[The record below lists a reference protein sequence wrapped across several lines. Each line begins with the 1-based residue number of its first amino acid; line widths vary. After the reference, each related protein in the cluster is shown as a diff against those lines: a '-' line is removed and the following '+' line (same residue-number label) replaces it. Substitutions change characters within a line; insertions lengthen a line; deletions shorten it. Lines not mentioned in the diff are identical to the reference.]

1 MDGAAGANEGP
12 PEGDSLPFVGGT
24 VSTVLHCGHEAR
36 RPAADAGTLSERP
49 QPLQGNSMDAF
60 AESEPGG
67 EELMR

>member
-1 MDGAAGANEGP
+1 MDDAAGAKEGP
-12 PEGDSLPFVGGT
+12 LEVDSAPLVGGT
-24 VSTVLHCGHEAR
+24 VRTVLHCGHEAR

-49 QPLQGNSMDAF
+49 QPLQGNSINAL